1 MLQNSLFHERIEDA
15 IASVIDRCGGRKV
28 FACDMYPDK
37 PQRDAH
43 NLVDA
48 CLNPE
53 RREKFAPSQLM
64 YIMKRGRQV
73 GCHDLA
79 LFMARDAGYAD
90 PVPIEPEDE
99 VAKLQ
104 RDFVEATKALGQMA
118 ARIEQINTGA
128 RAMRRAA

>member
-15 IASVIDRCGGRKV
+15 IASVIDACGGRKA
-28 FACDMYPDK
+28 FACEIHPDK
-37 PQRDAH
+37 PPRDAH

-53 RREKFAPSQLM
+53 RREKFAPSQLL
-64 YIMKRGRQV
+64 YLMKRGRQV

-79 LFMARDAGYAD
+79 LYMTRDAGYAD
-90 PVPIEPEDE
+90 PVPVEPEDE

-104 RDFVEATKALGQMA
+104 REFIEATKALSTMA
-118 ARIEQINTGA
+118 ARID
-128 RAMRRAA
+128 RKSVV

>member
-15 IASVIDRCGGRKV
+15 IASVIERCGGRKV
-28 FACDMYPDK
+28 FACEIYPDK
-37 PQRDAH
+37 PPRDAH

-73 GCHDLA
+73 GCHDLTM
-79 LFMARDAGYAD
+79 FISREAGYAD
-90 PVPIEPEDE
+90 PIPVEPEDE
-99 VAKLQ
+99 IAKLQ
-104 RDFVEATKALGQMA
+104 REFIEATKALSTMA
-118 ARIEQINTGA
+118 ARIEQINTGT
-128 RAMRRAA
+128 RTMRRAA